1 MNAEQLNSFLQRLHP
16 KPLEC
21 RIEVIGL
28 SYLPFVRARTL
39 SISPKISF
47 AMFTSLLPPF
57 ARRLRFL
64 GLFVCLFATLVGSLS
79 AATKTIDVSVSKDR
93 ATGRVTLPQGTYTI
107 TLQTRDMRGQWRA
120 IETRAAVPGDLV
132 LSLPAS
138 NRRAM
143 FRIQATIET
152 PSRKKF
158 PTVFYRGRNSFAPS
172 QVTPQNDFN
181 RSLAYASA
189 MSPALDAPAP
199 AGESPV
205 EADIWKISGSTAY
218 FFNQLRGLQV
228 VDVSDPASPVLK
240 ASYRLPASGQDL
252 YLLPSA
258 SGYQDVLLVTNDQP
272 LNGSAYSTGLH
283 VIRVEGASTR
293 LLSSTRVAGQPQGSR
308 LAGRRL
314 FLCTT
319 DWSTGYYDSSTALTE
334 WLVADDT
341 APALQQTIP
350 LSGWFSTLAA
360 GSDWLAVAL
369 TPSGQW
375 GISTAFVYH
384 LSSTGLS
391 ALTAG
396 PVTLAGQLG
405 DAYKLQWSGGV
416 LTTISQ
422 AWPSDGSPRTTWL
435 ETFRADGPAA
445 TGERLGQ
452 LELARG
458 ETLHAT
464 RFAGDKA
471 YIVTFLQKDPLFVV
485 DLSDPAQPAIAGQV
499 DVPGWSTHIEPIGDK
514 LFTVGW
520 DAGAVTASLFD
531 VSDPAAPTL
540 LRRLAL
546 TEGYGYSEANWDPQ
560 ALSVLPD
567 AGLALIPITSYAEGA
582 ATHGVRLVDIDLA
595 GGDLHA
601 RGLIPGRFEAR
612 RAALVGDTAV
622 TLSQR
627 TLATATIADRDS
639 PAILADSLLAWPVD
653 RVLPSGDRV
662 LGVETGGAWGGGQPT
677 VRVSPLASP
686 DSILAELDLPSG
698 FIHDVALRDGRLY
711 VLRESASSNNLP
723 LYRYWF
729 APLGKLSLDVYDAT
743 DPLAPQLLGTCE
755 APNDGL
761 SGSRVSR
768 LLWPR
773 AERPV
778 IIVENESSYYW
789 MRPMPIDIA
798 VPRFVAAP
806 LPGAPL
812 VSAAAVKDAPAV
824 AATPVASLAV
834 NTSRIASWIP
844 WPGNAQPRLIA
855 FDVSN
860 PAAPSA
866 APALTVGPENASTT
880 AVKTAGDGLV
890 VLGYDRWAERTIL
903 RKDGLPASFQS
914 ELLHA
919 AQVIVVPATG
929 NAAARPAIDLPG
941 SVFAVTEL
949 SAEGFLAFTRTVAPD
964 GKALFQAS
972 ACDGWDAFEVAQL
985 KVAVTGP
992 VAAAGRAL
1000 YYTAG
1005 DTVNRLALKNTGHF
1019 VAAGTIKSSWAP
1031 SELRVLDGRVL
1042 GSTWRRLFSAPADAK
1057 TAPSEWSFT
1066 TGFDLQTIERADDG
1080 SLVIPMGDYGYE
1092 LARP

>member
-1 MNAEQLNSFLQRLHP
+1 MFFSLSSACFRRLH
-16 KPLEC
+16 
-21 RIEVIGL
+21 
-28 SYLPFVRARTL
+28 
-39 SISPKISF
+39 
-47 AMFTSLLPPF
+47 
-57 ARRLRFL
+57 FL
-64 GLFVCLFATLVGSLS
+64 GLFVCLFATIAGSLS
-79 AATKTIDVSVSKDR
+79 AATKTLNVNVAKDR
-93 ATGRVTLPQGTYTI
+93 ATGRVTLPQGTTTI
-107 TLQTRDMRGQWRA
+107 TLQTRDSRGSWRD
-120 IETRAAVPGDLV
+120 IETRAAIPGSLV
-132 LSLPAS
+132 LTLPAS
-138 NRRAM
+138 NRRAT
-143 FRIQATIET
+143 FRVQATVET

-158 PTVFYRGRNSFAPS
+158 PAAFYRGRNSFAPS

-181 RSLAYASA
+181 RSLATASA
-189 MSPALDAPAP
+189 MSPALDAPSPTA
-199 AGESPV
+199 ESPV
-205 EADIWKISGSTAY
+205 EADIWKISGTTAY

-258 SGYQDVLLVTNDQP
+258 AGYQDVLLVTNDQP
-272 LNGSAYSTGLH
+272 LDGSAYSTGLS
-283 VIRVEGASTR
+283 VIRVEGNTTR
-293 LLSSTRVAGQPQGSR
+293 LLNSTRVAGYPQGSR

-319 DWSTGYYDSSTALTE
+319 DWSAGYYNSSTALTE
-334 WLVADDT
+334 WLVADGA

-350 LSGWFSTLAA
+350 LSGSFSTLAA

-375 GISTAFVYH
+375 GISTASVFQ

-396 PVTLAGQLG
+396 PVTLAGQLN

-435 ETFRADGPAA
+435 ETFRADGPSG

-485 DLSDPAQPAIAGQV
+485 DLSDPAQPVIAGQV
-499 DVPGWSTHIEPIGDK
+499 DVPGWSTHIEPIDDK

-520 DAGAVTASLFD
+520 EDGAVTASLFD
-531 VSDPAAPTL
+531 VSDPATPTL

-567 AGLALIPITSYAEGA
+567 AGLALIPITSYTDGA
-582 ATHGVRLVDIDLA
+582 ATYGVRLVDIDLA
-595 GGDLHA
+595 GGELHA

-612 RAALVGDTAV
+612 RAALVGDAAV

-627 TLATATIADRDS
+627 TLATATIADRDA

-662 LGVETGGAWGGGQPT
+662 LGVETGGSWSGGLPT

-698 FIHDVALRDGRLY
+698 FVHDVALRDGRLY

-755 APNDGL
+755 APTDGL
-761 SGSRVSR
+761 SASRVSR

-778 IIVENESSYYW
+778 IIVENESNYYW
-789 MRPMPIDIA
+789 IRPMPVYDVA
-798 VPRFVAAP
+798 LPRFVAAP
-806 LPGAPL
+806 LAGAPL
-812 VSAAAVKDAPAV
+812 AAPAVKDAPMV

-860 PAAPSA
+860 PAAPTAS
-866 APALTVGPENASTT
+866 PALTVGPENASTT
-880 AVKTAGDGLV
+880 DVKAAGGGLV
-890 VLGYDRWAERTIL
+890 VLGYDRWTERTIA
-903 RKDGLPASFQS
+903 RKGSQPASSQS

-919 AQVIVVPATG
+919 AQVIFVPATG
-929 NAAARPAIDLPG
+929 IAAARPAIDLPG
-941 SVFAVTEL
+941 SLFAVTEL
-949 SAEGFLAFTRTVAPD
+949 SAEGFLALTRTVAPD
-964 GKALFQAS
+964 GDALLQAS
-972 ACDGWDAFEVAQL
+972 ACDGWDAFQVAQL

-1000 YYTAG
+1000 YYTAD
-1005 DTVNRLALKNTGHF
+1005 DTVNRLVINNAGGF
-1019 VAAGTIKSSWAP
+1019 ASDGTIKASWAP

-1042 GSTWRRLFSAPADAK
+1042 GSTWRRLFSAPADTK
-1057 TAPSEWSFT
+1057 VAPSEWSFT
-1066 TGFDLQTIERADDG
+1066 TGFDLQTIERAADG

>member
-1 MNAEQLNSFLQRLHP
+1 ML
-16 KPLEC
+16 
-21 RIEVIGL
+21 
-28 SYLPFVRARTL
+28 
-39 SISPKISF
+39 
-47 AMFTSLLPPF
+47 TSLFPAS
-57 ARRLRFL
+57 ARRFRVLA
-64 GLFVCLFATLVGSLS
+64 LFVCLFAALVGSLS
-79 AATKTIDVSVSKDR
+79 AATKTLNVNVAKDR
-93 ATGRVTLPQGTYTI
+93 ATGRVTLPQGTTTI
-107 TLQTRDMRGQWRA
+107 TLQTRDPRGSWRD
-120 IETRAAVPGDLV
+120 IETRAAVPGALV
-132 LSLPAS
+132 LTLPAS
-138 NRRAM
+138 NRRAS
-143 FRIQATIET
+143 FRVQATIEA

-158 PTVFYRGRNSFAPS
+158 PAAFYRGRNSFAPS

-181 RSLAYASA
+181 RSLASASSA
-189 MSPALDAPAP
+189 SPVLDAVTPPA
-199 AGESPV
+199 ESPV
-205 EADIWKISGSTAY
+205 EADIWKISGTTAY

-228 VDVSDPASPVLK
+228 VDLSNPASPALI

-272 LNGSAYSTGLH
+272 LDGSAYSTGLY
-283 VIRVEGASTR
+283 VIRVEGGTTR
-293 LLSSTRVAGQPQGSR
+293 LLNSTRVAGYPQGSR

-319 DWSTGYYDSSTALTE
+319 DWSGGYYNSSTALSD
-334 WLVADDT
+334 WLIAADA

-350 LSGWFSTLAA
+350 LSGSFSTLAA
-360 GSDWLAVAL
+360 GPDWLAVAL

-375 GISTAFVYH
+375 GISTASVYH
-384 LSSTGLS
+384 LSATGLS

-396 PVTLAGQLG
+396 PVTLAGQLN

-422 AWPSDGSPRTTWL
+422 AWPSGSPRTTWL

-485 DLSDPAQPAIAGQV
+485 DLSNPAQPAIAGQV

-520 DAGAVTASLFD
+520 EDGAVTASLFD
-531 VSDPAAPTL
+531 VSDPASPTL

-567 AGLALIPITSYAEGA
+567 AGLALIPITSYDEGS
-582 ATHGVRLVDIDLA
+582 ATYGVRLVDIDLA
-595 GGDLHA
+595 AGDLQA

-612 RAALVGDTAV
+612 RAALVGDAAV

-627 TLATATIADRDS
+627 TLATATIADRDR

-662 LGVETGGAWGGGQPT
+662 LAVETGGSWSGGLPT

-686 DSILAELDLPSG
+686 DSILAELDLPHG
-698 FIHDVALRDGRLY
+698 FVHDVALRDGRLY

-729 APLGKLSLDVYDAT
+729 APLGKLHLDVYDAT
-743 DPLAPQLLGTCE
+743 DPLAPKLLGTCE
-755 APNDGL
+755 APTDGL
-761 SGSRVSR
+761 SASRVSR

-773 AERPV
+773 AGRPV
-778 IIVENESSYYW
+778 IIVENESRYYW
-789 MRPMPIDIA
+789 MRPMPIYDVAI
-798 VPRFVAAP
+798 PRTVVAPPADAP
-806 LPGAPL
+806 LA
-812 VSAAAVKDAPAV
+812 SAVVKDTPKV
-824 AATPVASLAV
+824 AATPVSSLAV

-860 PAAPSA
+860 PAAPTA

-880 AVKTAGDGLV
+880 DVKTAGDGFV
-890 VLGYDRWAERTIL
+890 VLGYDRWAERTIA
-903 RKDGLPASFQS
+903 RKGGLPASSQS

-929 NAAARPAIDLPG
+929 SAAARPAIDLPG
-941 SVFAVTEL
+941 SLFAVTEL

-964 GKALFQAS
+964 GDALLQVS
-972 ACDGWDAFEVAQL
+972 ACDGWDAFQVAQL
-985 KVAVTGP
+985 KVAVSGP
-992 VAAAGRAL
+992 VAADGRAL
-1000 YYTAG
+1000 YYTAD
-1005 DTVNRLALKNTGHF
+1005 DTVNRIALKNAGGF
-1019 VAAGTIKSSWAP
+1019 ASDGTIKASWTP

-1042 GSTWRRLFSAPADAK
+1042 GSTWRRLFSAPADAQA
-1057 TAPSEWSFT
+1057 APSEWSFT
-1066 TGFDLQTIERADDG
+1066 TGFDLQSIEGASDG

>member
-1 MNAEQLNSFLQRLHP
+1 MISSLFP
-16 KPLEC
+16 TW
-21 RIEVIGL
+21 
-28 SYLPFVRARTL
+28 VRR
-39 SISPKISF
+39 
-47 AMFTSLLPPF
+47 M
-57 ARRLRFL
+57 RFL
-64 GLFVCLFATLVGSLS
+64 GLYAGLLATLVGSLS
-79 AATKTIDVSVSKDR
+79 AATKTLDVTVGQDR
-93 ATGRVTLPQGTYTI
+93 ATGRVTLPQGTTAI
-107 TLQTRDMRGQWRA
+107 TLQTRDPRGPWRD
-120 IETRAAVPGDLV
+120 IETRPAVPGVLV
-132 LSLPAS
+132 LNLPAF
-138 NRRAM
+138 NPGAL
-143 FRIQATIET
+143 FRVNAVIEA

-158 PTVFYRGRNSFAPS
+158 PSAFYRGRNSFAPS
-172 QVTPQNDFN
+172 QITPQNDFN
-181 RSLAYASA
+181 RLLVYASA

-199 AGESPV
+199 TAESPV

-228 VDVSDPASPVLK
+228 VDLSDPASPVLT
-240 ASYRLPASGQDL
+240 ASYRLPAAGQDL

-258 SGYQDVLLVTNDQP
+258 AGFQDVLLVTHDQP
-272 LNGSAYSTGLH
+272 PDGSGNSAGLY
-283 VIRVEGASTR
+283 VIRVEGGSTR
-293 LLSSTRVAGQPQGSR
+293 LLHSTRVAGYPQGSR

-319 DWSTGYYDSSTALTE
+319 NWNSGYSNSSTALTE
-334 WLVADDT
+334 WLVPNGA
-341 APALQQTIP
+341 APVLQQTIP
-350 LSGWFSTLAA
+350 LSGSFSTLAA
-360 GSDWLAVAL
+360 GPDWLAVAL
-369 TPSGQW
+369 TPSGRW
-375 GISTAFVYH
+375 GISTASVYH
-384 LSSTGLS
+384 LSANGLS

-396 PVTLAGQLG
+396 PVTLAGQLN
-405 DAYKLQWSGGV
+405 DAYKIQWSGGV

-422 AWPSDGSPRTTWL
+422 AWPSGSPRTTWL

-485 DLSDPAQPAIAGQV
+485 DLSDPTQPVIAGQV

-520 DAGAVTASLFD
+520 EDGAVAASLFD
-531 VSDPAAPTL
+531 VANPAAPTL

-567 AGLALIPITSYAEGA
+567 AGLALIPITSYTDG
-582 ATHGVRLVDIDLA
+582 TSTYGVRLVDIDLA
-595 GGDLHA
+595 GGELHA

-627 TLATATIADRDS
+627 TLATATIADRDR

-662 LGVETGGAWGGGQPT
+662 LGVETGGSWSGGLPA

-698 FIHDVALRDGRLY
+698 IVHDVALRDGRLY

-723 LYRYWF
+723 FYHYWF
-729 APLGKLSLDVYDAT
+729 APLGKLNLDVYDAT
-743 DPLAPQLLGTCE
+743 DPLAPKLLGTCE
-755 APNDGL
+755 AATDGL
-761 SGSRVSR
+761 SGTRVSR

-773 AERPV
+773 PERPV
-778 IIVENESSYYW
+778 ILVENESRYYW
-789 MRPMPIDIA
+789 MRPMPVDDFAI
-798 VPRFVAAP
+798 PRLVAAP
-806 LPGAPL
+806 LAGA
-812 VSAAAVKDAPAV
+812 A
-824 AATPVASLAV
+824 PVASSAVMDAPKVAASPVSNLAV
-834 NTSRIASWIP
+834 NTSPISSWIP

-860 PAAPSA
+860 PASPSA
-866 APALTVGPENASTT
+866 SPAIPIGPADASTT
-880 AVKTAGDGLV
+880 DVKTAAGGLV
-890 VLGYDRWAERTIL
+890 VLGYDRWTQRTIA
-903 RKDGLPASFQS
+903 RKGGLPESSQS
-914 ELLHA
+914 ELLHY
-919 AQVIVVPATG
+919 AQVIVVPAAGVAT
-929 NAAARPAIDLPG
+929 ARPAIDLPG
-941 SVFAVTEL
+941 SLFAVTEL

-964 GKALFQAS
+964 GSALLQAS
-972 ACDGWDAFEVAQL
+972 ACDAWDAFQVARI

-992 VAAAGRAL
+992 LAAAGRAL
-1000 YYTAG
+1000 YYTNG
-1005 DTVNRLALKNTGHF
+1005 NTVNLLALNNAGNF
-1019 VAAGTIKSSWAP
+1019 ASAGTIRTSWAP
-1031 SELRVLDGRVL
+1031 GNLRVLDGRLL

-1057 TAPSEWSFT
+1057 VAPSEWSFN
-1066 TGFDLQTIERADDG
+1066 TGFDLQSIERAADG

>member
-1 MNAEQLNSFLQRLHP
+1 MSA
-16 KPLEC
+16 
-21 RIEVIGL
+21 
-28 SYLPFVRARTL
+28 
-39 SISPKISF
+39 
-47 AMFTSLLPPF
+47 SLFPAF

-64 GLFVCLFATLVGSLS
+64 GLFACLFAALAGSLS
-79 AATKTIDVSVSKDR
+79 AATKSLDVSVTKGR
-93 ATGRVTLPQGTYTI
+93 ATGRVTLPQGTTTI
-107 TLQTRDMRGQWRA
+107 TLQVRDWRGPWRNL
-120 IETRAAVPGDLV
+120 ETRAAVPGTLV

-138 NRRAM
+138 NRRAT
-143 FRIQATIET
+143 FRVQATVET

-158 PTVFYRGRNSFAPS
+158 PAAFYRGRNSFAPS
-172 QVTPQNDFN
+172 QVTPKNDFD
-181 RSLAYASA
+181 RSLVYASA
-189 MSPALDAPAP
+189 MSSEIVALADAPSPTA
-199 AGESPV
+199 ESPV

-228 VDVSDPASPVLK
+228 IDVSNPGSPVFK

-258 SGYQDVLLVTNDQP
+258 PGYQDVLLVTSDQP
-272 LNGSAYSTGLH
+272 LDGSGSSTGLH
-283 VIRVEGASTR
+283 VIRVEGAATR
-293 LLSSTRVAGQPQGSR
+293 LLNSARVAGYPQGSR

-319 DWSTGYYDSSTALTE
+319 DWSNGYSNSSTSLTE
-334 WLVADDT
+334 WLLAADAA

-369 TPSGQW
+369 TPPGQW
-375 GISTAFVYH
+375 GISTVSVYQ
-384 LSSTGLS
+384 LSATTGLS

-396 PVTLAGQLG
+396 PVTPAGQLG

-422 AWPSDGSPRTTWL
+422 AWPSNGGPRSTWL
-435 ETFRADGPAA
+435 ENFRADGPAA

-452 LELARG
+452 LELAPR

-485 DLSDPAQPAIAGQV
+485 DLSDPAYPVIAGQV

-531 VSDPAAPTL
+531 VSDPATPTL
-540 LRRLAL
+540 LRRLDL
-546 TEGYGYSEANWDPQ
+546 TGGYGSSEANWDPQ

-567 AGLALIPITSYAEGA
+567 AGLALIPITSYAEGTA
-582 ATHGVRLVDIDLA
+582 VHGVRLLDIDLA

-627 TLATATIADRDS
+627 TLATATIADRDH
-639 PAILADSLLAWPVD
+639 PAILADSLLAWPVN
-653 RVLPSGDRV
+653 RVLPSGDKV
-662 LGVETGGAWGGGQPT
+662 LGVETGGSWGGGLPT

-698 FIHDVALRDGRLY
+698 FVHDVALRDGRLY
-711 VLRESASSNNLP
+711 VLREAGSSNNFP

-729 APLGKLSLDVYDAT
+729 AQLGKLNLDVYDAT

-755 APNDGL
+755 APTDGI

-778 IIVENESSYYW
+778 IIVENESNYYW
-789 MRPMPIDIA
+789 MRPMPVYDVVALPRFEAAPIA
-798 VPRFVAAP
+798 VLADASLASSPARDA
-806 LPGAPL
+806 LP
-812 VSAAAVKDAPAV
+812 V
-824 AATPVASLAV
+824 AATPLASTTV
-834 NTSRIASWIP
+834 NASIIAPWIP

-860 PAAPSA
+860 PAAPTAS
-866 APALTVGPENASTT
+866 PALTVGPENASTT
-880 AVKTAGDGLV
+880 AVKVAGDGLV
-890 VLGYDRWAERTIL
+890 VLGYDRWAGRTIA
-903 RKDGLPASFQS
+903 RKGPVPASYQS

-919 AQVIVVPATG
+919 AQVIAVPATG
-929 NAAARPAIDLPG
+929 IAAARPAIDLPG
-941 SVFAVTEL
+941 SLFAVTEL
-949 SAEGFLAFTRTVAPD
+949 SAEGFLAFTRAVAPD
-964 GKALFQAS
+964 GNALFQAS
-972 ACDGWDAFEVAQL
+972 ACDGWDAFQTAEL

-992 VAAAGRAL
+992 VAVAADGRAF
-1000 YYTAG
+1000 YYTADG
-1005 DTVNRLALKNTGHF
+1005 TVNRTALTNQGTF
-1019 VAAGTIKSSWAP
+1019 ASDGTIRASWTP

-1057 TAPSEWSFT
+1057 VAPSEWSFT
-1066 TGFDLQTIERADDG
+1066 TGFDLQTIERAADG